1 MRSVDTPV
9 KKIRREV
16 FTEICKVAFESTK
29 ENFNDEIEAIPYR
42 IVQERAVYRD
52 SIYRERAVASER
64 VRLAMGMSLRPED
77 KAVHITAGMENSNID
92 EKYYEPPLMQ
102 VIPSACDACEPN
114 KYQVS
119 NMCRGCVAH
128 PCKQVCPK
136 GAISTVDGKSVID
149 QEKCIKCGQ
158 CKKVC
163 PYGAI
168 YERKRPCANACGVG
182 AIETD
187 YAGRAKINPDKCVS
201 CGMCMVNCPFG
212 AIADKSQIYQLIK
225 AMNEGAEVIA
235 ILAPAF
241 VGQFGP
247 KATPNKIKAA
257 LLDIGFADVWEV
269 AVGADAGALE
279 EAKHYVQSVATGKLP
294 FLLTSCCPSW
304 SMLGKKYF
312 PEVIDEISN
321 ALTPMVATARA
332 ARIASPNAKI
342 VFVGPCVAK
351 KLEASRRTVRSEVD
365 FVITFEELAGM
376 FDAKEIDFNTYEKE
390 EELNDAFG
398 AGRGYAVASGV
409 AGAIKACIDE
419 YYPGTEVKIDHVEG
433 LADCKK
439 MLLQAKAGK
448 KKGYLIEGM
457 GCLGGCVA
465 GAGTNIPVM
474 KAQIQVK
481 KFVKEAE
488 DFVPPETAQY

>member
-1 MRSVDTPV
+1 M
-9 KKIRREV
+9 
-16 FTEICKVAFESTK
+16 
-29 ENFNDEIEAIPYR
+29 
-42 IVQERAVYRD
+42 
-52 SIYRERAVASER
+52 SIW
-64 VRLAMGMSLRPED
+64 
-77 KAVHITAGMENSNID
+77 
-92 EKYYEPPLMQ
+92 
-102 VIPSACDACEPN
+102 CDL
-114 KYQVS
+114 
-119 NMCRGCVAH
+119 
-128 PCKQVCPK
+128 
-136 GAISTVDGKSVID
+136 
-149 QEKCIKCGQ
+149 
-158 CKKVC
+158 
-163 PYGAI
+163 
-168 YERKRPCANACGVG
+168 RKRPCANACGVG

-332 ARIASPNAKI
+332 ARITSPNAKI

-433 LADCKK
+433 LAECKK
-439 MLLQAKAGK
+439 MLLQAKSGK

-457 GCLGGCVA
+457 GCPGGCVA
-465 GAGTNIPVM
+465 GAGTNIPVV

>member
-1 MRSVDTPV
+1 
-9 KKIRREV
+9 
-16 FTEICKVAFESTK
+16 
-29 ENFNDEIEAIPYR
+29 
-42 IVQERAVYRD
+42 
-52 SIYRERAVASER
+52 
-64 VRLAMGMSLRPED
+64 
-77 KAVHITAGMENSNID
+77 
-92 EKYYEPPLMQ
+92 
-102 VIPSACDACEPN
+102 
-114 KYQVS
+114 
-119 NMCRGCVAH
+119 
-128 PCKQVCPK
+128 
-136 GAISTVDGKSVID
+136 
-149 QEKCIKCGQ
+149 
-158 CKKVC
+158 
-163 PYGAI
+163 
-168 YERKRPCANACGVG
+168 
-182 AIETD
+182 
-187 YAGRAKINPDKCVS
+187 
-201 CGMCMVNCPFG
+201 MVNCPFG

-433 LADCKK
+433 LAECKK
-439 MLLQAKAGK
+439 MLLQAKSGK

-457 GCLGGCVA
+457 GCPGGCVA